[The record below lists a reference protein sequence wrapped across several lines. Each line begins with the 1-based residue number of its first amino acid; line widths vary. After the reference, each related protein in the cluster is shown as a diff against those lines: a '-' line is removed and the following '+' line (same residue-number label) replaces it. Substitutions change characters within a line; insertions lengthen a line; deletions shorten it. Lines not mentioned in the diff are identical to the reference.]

1 MAVVKKS
8 CSCLVVATMDN
19 YAWNV
24 KKYKQKHTGRAHYSN
39 VSQFRL
45 SEVTAQNI
53 FFFLLL
59 SQKHFFGNRPL
70 RPFGP
75 CKPLR
80 TFHFSYRSL
89 MVFTLY
95 LYFVLLKNSALVTC
109 YLDSSLYCRIDPLL
123 TFLHR
128 MKCSN
133 KCACEFDV
141 HPHSLRCRL
150 PKLANSTMDHL
161 S

>member
-1 MAVVKKS
+1 M
-8 CSCLVVATMDN
+8 
-19 YAWNV
+19 
-24 KKYKQKHTGRAHYSN
+24 GRAHYSN

-53 FFFLLL
+53 FFLLL
-59 SQKHFFGNRPL
+59 CQKHFFGNRSL
-70 RPFGP
+70 RPFRP
-75 CKPLR
+75 CKSLR
-80 TFHFSYRSL
+80 TFHFSYSFL

-95 LYFVLLKNSALVTC
+95 LYFVLLKTSARVTC
-109 YLDSSLYCRIDPLL
+109 YLDSSLYCRIESLR

-128 MKCSN
+128 KYRRD

-150 PKLANSTMDHL
+150 PKLSNWTMNHL

>member
-1 MAVVKKS
+1 M
-8 CSCLVVATMDN
+8 
-19 YAWNV
+19 
-24 KKYKQKHTGRAHYSN
+24 GRAHYSN

-45 SEVTAQNI
+45 SEVTAQNS
-53 FFFLLL
+53 FFLLL
-59 SQKHFFGNRPL
+59 LCQKHFFGNRPL
-70 RPFGP
+70 RPFRP
-75 CKPLR
+75 CKSLR
-80 TFHFSYRSL
+80 TFHFSYSFL

-95 LYFVLLKNSALVTC
+95 LYFVLLKTSARVTC
-109 YLDSSLYCRIDPLL
+109 YLDSSLYCRIESLW

-128 MKCSN
+128 KYRRD

-150 PKLANSTMDHL
+150 PKLSNWTMNHL